1 MMSKTVGWATVFI
14 IIAGII
20 QSSLLSKIAV
30 FNVIPDIA
38 LIILV
43 YISYVNGTMTGQ
55 ITGFTS
61 GFFLDFLSLA
71 PLGFNALSRTII
83 GAIIGLLKGTFF
95 LDVIIFPALLCAGAT
110 LIKAILVDI
119 IHFLFNANTP
129 AYSFA
134 NNILWIEVI
143 LNAIAAPFVFAFLK
157 LFKKVL
163 TPRKEN

>member
-1 MMSKTVGWATVFI
+1 MSKTIGWATVFI

-20 QSSLLSKIAV
+20 QSSLLSKIAI
-30 FNVIPDIA
+30 FNVIPDLA

-43 YISYVNGTMTGQ
+43 YVSYVNGSMTGQ
-55 ITGFTS
+55 ITGFAS
-61 GFFLDFLSLA
+61 GFLLDFLSLA

-83 GAIIGLLKGTFF
+83 GAVVGLLKGTFF
-95 LDVIIFPALLCAGAT
+95 LDIIFFPALLCAGAT
-110 LIKAILVDI
+110 IIKAIIVTV

-129 AYSFA
+129 AYNFS
-134 NNILWIEVI
+134 NNILWIEII
-143 LNAIAAPFVFAFLK
+143 LNAISAPFVFAFLK

>member
-1 MMSKTVGWATVFI
+1 MSKTIGWATVFI

-20 QSSLLSKIAV
+20 QSSLLSKIAI
-30 FNVIPDIA
+30 FNVIPDLA

-43 YISYVNGTMTGQ
+43 YVSYVNGSMTGQ
-55 ITGFTS
+55 ITGFAS
-61 GFFLDFLSLA
+61 GFLLDFLSLA

-83 GAIIGLLKGTFF
+83 GAVVGLLKGTFF
-95 LDVIIFPALLCAGAT
+95 LDILFFPALLCAGAT
-110 LIKAILVDI
+110 IIKAIIVTV

-129 AYSFA
+129 AYNFS
-134 NNILWIEVI
+134 NNILWIEII
-143 LNAIAAPFVFAFLK
+143 LNAISAPFVFAFLK

>member
-1 MMSKTVGWATVFI
+1 MSKTIGWATLLI

-20 QSSLLSKIAV
+20 QSSLLSRIPL
-30 FNVIPDIA
+30 FPVIPDLA

-43 YISYVNGTMTGQ
+43 YVAYVNGSMTGQ

-61 GFFLDFLSLA
+61 GFLLDFLSLA
-71 PLGFNALSRTII
+71 PLGFNALIRTII
-83 GAIIGLLKGTFF
+83 GSVVGLIKGNFF
-95 LDVIIFPALLCAGAT
+95 LDILILPVVLGAIATVFKALLVT
-110 LIKAILVDI
+110 I

-129 AYSFA
+129 AYYFLTSD
-134 NNILWIEVI
+134 LWIEVT
-143 LNAIAAPFVFAFLK
+143 LNGLLAPFVFAFLK

>member
-1 MMSKTVGWATVFI
+1 MMSKTIGWATVLI

-20 QSSLLSKIAV
+20 QSSLLSKIAI
-30 FNVIPDIA
+30 FHVIPDLA

-43 YISYVNGTMTGQ
+43 YISYVNGAMTGQ
-55 ITGFTS
+55 ITGFAS
-61 GFFLDFLSLA
+61 GFLLDFLSLA

-83 GAIIGLLKGTFF
+83 GSLIGLMKGTFF
-95 LDVIIFPALLCAGAT
+95 LDIIIFPVLLCAGAT
-110 LIKAILVDI
+110 IVKAIIISI

-129 AYSFA
+129 TYNFA
-134 NNILWIEVI
+134 SNILWIEVA
-143 LNAIAAPFVFAFLK
+143 LNAIAGPFVFAFLK

>member
-1 MMSKTVGWATVFI
+1 MMSKTIGWATVFI

-20 QSSLLSKIAV
+20 QSSLLSKIAI
-30 FNVIPDIA
+30 FNVIPDLA

-43 YISYVNGTMTGQ
+43 YVSYVNGSMTGQ
-55 ITGFTS
+55 ITGFAS
-61 GFFLDFLSLA
+61 GFLLDFLSLA

-83 GAIIGLLKGTFF
+83 GAVVGLLKGTFF
-95 LDVIIFPALLCAGAT
+95 LDIIFFPALLCAGAT
-110 LIKAILVDI
+110 IIKAIIVTV

-129 AYSFA
+129 AYNFS
-134 NNILWIEVI
+134 NNILWIEII
-143 LNAIAAPFVFAFLK
+143 LNAISAPFVFAFLK